1 MHSNVLSEPIGYF
14 DGPYLY
20 HGAVATRAGFTPD
33 PGDRHPID
41 QSSACHRTRQ
51 TPTVNYKHLHYF
63 LQVAQLGSVAAAS
76 RQLHLAPQ
84 TISGQ
89 IQLLAERLGGPLFKK
104 SGRRLV
110 LTETGQ
116 LALGYARE
124 IFALGFELETA
135 VRAKTRQGRPVEFR
149 VGVADAVPKSIA
161 YHLVEPAL
169 SIDQPVRLVCRE
181 WRLDRLLSELAMH
194 RLDLVIADAPL
205 PSTLSVKAFSHR
217 LGSSRVGVFAAR
229 SLKPSTRSAF
239 PRCLNGAPLLMPGP
253 DSAVG
258 QRLRTW
264 FSSQGLRPRVIAEF
278 DDSALAQEFGR
289 RGVGYLLAP
298 EVLSDEIETRLQV
311 SHLGTIDN
319 VEEHFFAIS
328 VERRITHPCVLAIAH
343 AARSDLF
350 QPVAGPD
357 APKTA
362 ARHT

>member
-1 MHSNVLSEPIGYF
+1 M
-14 DGPYLY
+14 
-20 HGAVATRAGFTPD
+20 
-33 PGDRHPID
+33 
-41 QSSACHRTRQ
+41 
-51 TPTVNYKHLHYF
+51 NYKHLQYF
-63 LQVAQLGSVAAAS
+63 LQVAETGSVAAAS
-76 RQLHLAPQ
+76 RQLHLTPQ

-89 IQLLAERLGGPLFKK
+89 IQLLAERLGGPLFEKA
-104 SGRRLV
+104 GRRLE
-110 LTETGQ
+110 LTDTGR
-116 LALGYARE
+116 LALGYAQG
-124 IFALGFELETA
+124 IFSLGAELEAA
-135 VRAKTRQGRPVEFR
+135 VREKTRQGRTLEFR

-161 YHLVEPAL
+161 YHLVQPAL
-169 SIDQPVRLVCRE
+169 EVDQPVRIVCRE

-194 RLDLVIADAPL
+194 TLDLVIADAPL
-205 PSTLSVKAFSHR
+205 PASVSVKAFSHH
-217 LGSSRVGVFAAR
+217 LGGSAIGVFASPSLKAR
-229 SLKPSTRSAF
+229 SRKPF
-239 PRCLNGAPLLMPGP
+239 PDCLQGAPLLMPGE
-253 DSAVG
+253 DSAAG
-258 QRLRTW
+258 QRLRAW
-264 FSSQGLRPRVIAEF
+264 FKAQGLSPRIVAEF